1 MNMKV
6 VTKKAEKATQ
16 MNLKA
21 IPRKGFNFYDV
32 IDNVEKLID
41 YEFPND
47 GDLIRKTVNELYI
60 KYYSKIDH
68 CYENFMDLAND
79 TNSFKKWYKL
89 SYKLT
94 EKLDER
100 AGFLLDLYFQY
111 TMVENSDINSDL
123 LIHAWFED
131 VEPFYTFKS

>member
-1 MNMKV
+1 MKV
-6 VTKKAEKATQ
+6 ITKVTEKASQ
-16 MNLKA
+16 PNLKF
-21 IPRKGFNFYDV
+21 IPEVGFNFYDV
-32 IDNVEKLID
+32 IENVEKLID

-68 CYENFMDLAND
+68 CYVNFMDLYHDNKIF
-79 TNSFKKWYKL
+79 NKWFKL
-89 SYKLT
+89 SRKLT
-94 EKLDER
+94 KKLDER

-111 TMVENSDINSDL
+111 TMVENSDINHDL

-131 VEPFYTFKS
+131 VAPFYTFKS